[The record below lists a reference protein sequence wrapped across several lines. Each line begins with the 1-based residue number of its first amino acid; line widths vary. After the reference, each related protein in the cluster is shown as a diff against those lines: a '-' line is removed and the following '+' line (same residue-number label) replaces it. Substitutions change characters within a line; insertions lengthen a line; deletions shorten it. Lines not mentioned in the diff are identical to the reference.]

1 MKRAL
6 DTAKAYIKYDPA
18 ARNVLEV
25 MLLYPG
31 FHACGF
37 YRISNLLYKRKLYF
51 LARLVSQVGRW
62 VTQIEIHPGAT
73 IGERLVID
81 HGNGVVIGE
90 TAIIGNDCVIYHG
103 VTLGAKRVEK
113 GKRHP
118 SIGNNVIIGAHAQVL
133 GNISIGDRVVIGSAS
148 VVTKDVNSD
157 EVVVGNPAHTI
168 KKTQDTEVQ

>member
-37 YRISNLLYKRKLYF
+37 YRVSNFFYRNRLYF
-51 LARLVSQVGRW
+51 LARLVSQLGRW
-62 VTQIEIHPGAT
+62 FTQIEIHPGAT
-73 IGERLVID
+73 IGNRLVID

-90 TAIIGNDCVIYHG
+90 TAVIGDDCLIYHG
-103 VTLGAKRVEK
+103 VTLGAKHVQK

-118 SIGNNVIIGAHAQVL
+118 SLGNHVTVGAHAQILGDILIEDHVIIGAGSVITQ
-133 GNISIGDRVVIGSAS
+133 NIKSGD
-148 VVTKDVNSD
+148 
-157 EVVVGNPAHTI
+157 VVVGNPGRTI
-168 KKTQDTEVQ
+168 KNKRDENR

>member
-1 MKRAL
+1 MVRAI

-37 YRISNLLYKRKLYF
+37 YRIAHFFYKNNLFF
-51 LARLVSQVGRW
+51 LARLVSQIGRFF
-62 VTQIEIHPGAT
+62 TQIEIHPGAT
-73 IGERLVID
+73 IGNRLVID

-90 TAIIGNDCVIYHG
+90 TAIIGDDCVIYHG
-103 VTLGAKRVEK
+103 VTLGAKRVEN

-118 SIGNNVIIGAHAQVL
+118 SIGNKVIIGAHAQVL
-133 GNISIGDRVVIGSAS
+133 GNISIGNNVVIGSGS
-148 VVTKDVNSD
+148 VVTKSISDNDV
-157 EVVVGNPAHTI
+157 VAGNPAKSI
-168 KKTQDTEVQ
+168 KKGTSII

>member
-1 MKRAL
+1 MVRAI

-37 YRISNLLYKRKLYF
+37 YRIANFFFRKNMFF
-51 LARLVSQVGRW
+51 LARLVSQVGRF

-90 TAIIGNDCVIYHG
+90 TAIIGSDCVIYHG

-118 SIGNNVIIGAHAQVL
+118 SIGNNVVIGAHAQIL
-133 GNISIGDRVVIGSAS
+133 GNITVGNNVVIGSAS
-148 VVTKDVNSD
+148 VVTKSIEDND
-157 EVVVGNPAHTI
+157 VVVGNPAHSI
-168 KKTQDTEVQ
+168 KKDTTN